1 MNILIRQRVLT
12 VVSVLSKKG
21 IRGLIKL
28 FRSFLL
34 YQLKE
39 KWEFVYFEKLVEK
52 DPYKL
57 PKLDDSIII
66 RIAVKSD
73 IDQIKNDIYPFLTE
87 KEGNDKRYFEKIGT
101 PNVQCFL
108 AEKGSKL
115 VHYSLLFENAKNSPI
130 MQTPVISSKIKSTDA
145 YMGTV
150 FTIPEARGL
159 RIMPHTVLKIFSYLN
174 ENTNVQ
180 RILVIVHKS
189 TVGAERFYRRN
200 GFNVMNKIQARN
212 YLYFFRNK

>member
-87 KEGNDKRYFEKIGT
+87 KEGNDKRYFEK
-101 PNVQCFL
+101 
-108 AEKGSKL
+108 
-115 VHYSLLFENAKNSPI
+115 
-130 MQTPVISSKIKSTDA
+130 
-145 YMGTV
+145 
-150 FTIPEARGL
+150 
-159 RIMPHTVLKIFSYLN
+159 
-174 ENTNVQ
+174 
-180 RILVIVHKS
+180 
-189 TVGAERFYRRN
+189 
-200 GFNVMNKIQARN
+200 
-212 YLYFFRNK
+212 